1 MEHDFFLDTVLKD
14 KEMLIVCWML
24 NYSIYHNKRV
34 SWSFEELKDEKT
46 IKIIIKEEN
55 KPFKSKN
62 KEWFVDKDKLRVFL
76 GSLTDKM
83 MELTKGAE

>member
-14 KEMLIVCWML
+14 KEMLMVCWML
-24 NYSIYHNKRV
+24 NYSIYYNKRV

-55 KPFKSKN
+55 GLFKSKN

-83 MELTKGAE
+83 MELNKGVE